1 MRQRRWPG
9 VSDGLCLRPARS
21 TPGHMRKSSADQHG
35 KDRKTTVGAIWTN
48 GPGLDARTDVY
59 GSPKQARARS
69 VPKERLGRARA
80 CG

>member
-9 VSDGLCLRPARS
+9 VSGGICLMPARR
-21 TPGHMRKSSADQHG
+21 TPGHIGSHMDERAL
-35 KDRKTTVGAIWTN
+35 
-48 GPGLDARTDVY
+48 GLHARTDVY